1 MNLKPIKTEKEYDK
15 ALDRVDIL
23 MELDPKMS
31 SEQSDEL
38 EILVMLI
45 EKYEE
50 KQWHIA
56 EPDPIEAIKIR
67 MEQMHLK
74 QKDLIPYIGNKSK
87 VSEVING
94 KIGLSLSM
102 ISKLSKGLHLPLEVL
117 MPQGESRERK
127 DFLQALDQVP
137 GNEPYNND
145 KL

>member
-1 MNLKPIKTEKEYDK
+1 MKLKPIKTEIEYDE
-15 ALDRVDIL
+15 ALDRVDVL
-23 MELDPKMS
+23 MELDPKMG

-50 KQWHIA
+50 KQWYIA
-56 EPDPIEAIKIR
+56 EPDPVEAIKIR

-102 ISKLSKGLHLPLEVL
+102 ISKLSRGLHLPLEVL
-117 MPQGESRERK
+117 MPQEGMTHRPSEK
-127 DFLQALDQVP
+127 TF
-137 GNEPYNND
+137 
-145 KL
+145 